1 MVHHAMQCTAKDIT
15 TTVVNPLFSGGYMKW
30 NLYAEP
36 DVYLSEDRYNMKARK
51 IEDLPEC
58 TWVKD
63 LYSELKPEFSV
74 ISQKSGE
81 GLELTKRGKVKQ
93 KYSIVELKSSC
104 ATACFETELLNQFL
118 QKTSKLY
125 LAQDDGKLLVKN
137 RNWIYFVAS
146 STFDKVLVS

>member
-1 MVHHAMQCTAKDIT
+1 
-15 TTVVNPLFSGGYMKW
+15 MKW

-36 DVYLSEDRYNMKARK
+36 EVYISDDRYNMKARR

-63 LYSELKPEFSV
+63 VYYELSPEFTV
-74 ISQKSGE
+74 ISQRNGDGIE
-81 GLELTKRGKVKQ
+81 RTKRGKIKQ
-93 KYSIVELKSSC
+93 KYPIVEIQSGC
-104 ATACFETELLNQFL
+104 AKAYFETSLLDQVL

-137 RNWIYFVAS
+137 RNWIFFLAA
-146 STFDKVLVS
+146 STFDDVAFEVV